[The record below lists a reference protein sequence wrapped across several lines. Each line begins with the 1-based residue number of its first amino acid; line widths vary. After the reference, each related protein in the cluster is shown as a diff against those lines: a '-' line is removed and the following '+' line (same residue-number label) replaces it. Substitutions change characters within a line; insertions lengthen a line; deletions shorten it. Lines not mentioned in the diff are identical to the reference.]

1 MKKFLILLVFPM
13 LIGCKKKDDIN
24 VFTIINDN
32 ANFKVSINYP
42 VTNVK
47 KLDKEINNYITKTY
61 SDFNKSNISLDTHE
75 LNIDYTL
82 YKKDGLYSIVLYESI
97 DNNTNIKVF
106 NYKNKF
112 ISIKDL
118 NYENIYEKAN
128 TLIFSN
134 YGNIVSTDLVLKNL
148 KTKLFSIDSNYI
160 HLYYPKNT
168 LSTVFTDTIIIDIPI
183 SKKEKTVFKNNDE
196 IKKRIIDPNLKVVAL
211 TFDDGPS
218 RYTSDII
225 EILKNNDAVATFFIL
240 GNKVE
245 IYKDILKK
253 SIEYGNEIGNHTYS
267 HKWLTKLKEDEIISQ
282 INDTQNIIFEN
293 LNYLPTLFRPSYGSI
308 NKKVRNAIDL
318 DIVLWDVDTLD
329 WKYKSINK
337 IVNNGTKDV
346 KDLDIILMHETYE
359 RSKDALSK
367 IIKKLKEEGFT
378 FVTISELKE
387 IKLLRNEKRN

>member
-82 YKKDGLYSIVLYESI
+82 YKKDELYSIVLYESI